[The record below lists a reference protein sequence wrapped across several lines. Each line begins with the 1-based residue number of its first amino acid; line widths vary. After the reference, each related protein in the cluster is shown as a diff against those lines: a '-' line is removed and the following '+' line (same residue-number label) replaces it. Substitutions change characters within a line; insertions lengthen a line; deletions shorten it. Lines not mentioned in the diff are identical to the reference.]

1 MTEQAMTEQMIT
13 EETVWQCEQW
23 LGGQVKQKT
32 VFRSEESARD
42 FVRRLSGVSPDLM
55 FKVEPM
61 LIQHVRN

>member
-61 LIQHVRN
+61 PIQHVWN